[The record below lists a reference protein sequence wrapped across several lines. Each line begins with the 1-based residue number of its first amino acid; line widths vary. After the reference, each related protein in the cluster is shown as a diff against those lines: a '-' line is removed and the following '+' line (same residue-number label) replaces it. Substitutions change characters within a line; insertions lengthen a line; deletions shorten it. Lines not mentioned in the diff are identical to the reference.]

1 MIITMSKLTLV
12 CLFLLAC
19 AGLAHA
25 QVRTATVIAE
35 RANLRETPAQAS
47 EVKQEV
53 TVGTSIKVLDRKG
66 AWYVVR
72 IDDSVGWMH
81 GNTFR
86 LGSGSGIQ
94 QPSPVLEDD
103 ASPSPAAN
111 TSRPSRA
118 RSGTVPSNESV
129 SRSSSGRTL
138 IRGPRGG
145 CYYYSGS
152 GRKVYVD
159 RSLCN

>member
-1 MIITMSKLTLV
+1 MKITISNLTLV
-12 CLFLLAC
+12 FLFLLAC

-25 QVRTATVIAE
+25 QGRTATVISK

-53 TVGTSIKVLDRKG
+53 AVGTSIKVLDREG

-72 IDDSVGWMH
+72 IDDAVGWMH

-86 LGSGSGIQ
+86 FGRGSNIQ
-94 QPSPVLEDD
+94 QSNPVLDD

-111 TSRPSRA
+111 TSRPTRP
-118 RSGTVPSNESV
+118 RSGSVLSNDSG
-129 SRSSSGRTL
+129 SRSNSGRTL

-152 GRKVYVD
+152 GSKVYVD

>member
-1 MIITMSKLTLV
+1 MKFTVLKLTLIFL
-12 CLFLLAC
+12 CLLAC
-19 AGLAHA
+19 VGSGNA
-25 QVRTATVIAE
+25 QGRTATVISE
-35 RANLRETPAQAS
+35 RGNLRETPSQTA

-53 TVGTSIKVLDRKG
+53 AVGTSIKVLDQKG

-86 LGSGSGIQ
+86 FGSSSSVDQ
-94 QPSPVLEDD
+94 LKPALDD
-103 ASPSPAAN
+103 ASPSPAESA
-111 TSRPSRA
+111 SRPTRSRA
-118 RSGTVPSNESV
+118 DSAQSNNSGA
-129 SRSSSGRTL
+129 RSSSGRTYV
-138 IRGPRGG
+138 RGPRGG

-159 RSLCN
+159 HSLCN